1 MKRFTSVP
9 KRRITGS
16 QYYSPGGSARAIDE
30 IYGAL
35 RNLYRVMSKWEGN
48 LEQILDDPAY
58 FEATI
63 DEIRYFESAYASDVL
78 SED

>member
-1 MKRFTSVP
+1 MKRFTNVP

-16 QYYSPGGSARAIDE
+16 RYDSRSGRALAIDE
-30 IYGAL
+30 IYEAL
-35 RNLYRVMSKWEGN
+35 RNLYRVMSRWEGN
-48 LEQILDDPAY
+48 LEQILDDPTY

-63 DEIRYFESAYASDVL
+63 DEIRYFESAYTDVF